1 MNVPLQQTIA
11 ETPVFQRKAAEL
23 LTVEERDALSVFLSL
38 NPEAGDLIVGTGGVR
53 KLRWSLPGRG
63 KSGGARVIY
72 YFHGETV
79 PLYLLTLYAK
89 NERDTLTAQ
98 EIHALEKFT
107 TTLKATLQKKE
118 RQK

>member
-1 MNVPLQQTIA
+1 MAIEWYQLEV
-11 ETPVFQRKAAEL
+11 
-23 LTVEERDALSVFLSL
+23 
-38 NPEAGDLIVGTGGVR
+38 VGV
-53 KLRWSLPGRG
+53 
-63 KSGGARVIY
+63 

-98 EIHALEKFT
+98 EINALEKFT